1 MLFTKILW
9 GSSALYDGIS
19 SQKNASGLRQVRRVQ
34 REGEALVC
42 HEGRGEG
49 DAQLLPADG
58 DAADQLDVA
67 CTLRGNGRG
76 RGKALGGAVVQLDIS
91 AALGCL
97 TVAGEGEGGALLSG
111 AELRLRGI

>member
-19 SQKNASGLRQVRRVQ
+19 SQKNALDLRQVRRVQ

-49 DAQLLPADG
+49 DAQLLPAGG

-67 CTLRGNGRG
+67 CALRGQI
-76 RGKALGGAVVQLDIS
+76 GGLREA
-91 AALGCL
+91 
-97 TVAGEGEGGALLSG
+97 LSG
-111 AELRLRGI
+111 GVIELDVAPTSASAPSQTAVKSVVEAARAWKY